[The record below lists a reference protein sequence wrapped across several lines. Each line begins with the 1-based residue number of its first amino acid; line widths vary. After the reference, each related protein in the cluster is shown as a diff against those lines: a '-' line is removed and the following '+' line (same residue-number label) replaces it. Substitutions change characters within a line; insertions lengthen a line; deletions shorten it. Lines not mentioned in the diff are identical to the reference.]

1 MDPRFSPE
9 STQES
14 CMSQH
19 AHKRRTGIAELLFL
33 LSCGMIPV
41 LISQFSSEKPTS
53 RYIHIENFR
62 YGKEPS
68 IICCNR
74 GDTLHLTFLSRDT
87 GHSFFLQEFDMDVK
101 VSPSNEKVLQFHAG
115 NPQLPPAILDTVVFV
130 AEHSGLA
137 KYLVSK
143 SIFRCHVYC
152 GPLHAFEQGNLI
164 IGPNTLLNFG
174 LGILLGLF
182 LVGLRRARTPLIS
195 ETTIVAFPED
205 DPGID
210 LLNRFPRVKNVMKK
224 SWFQPALMLFGGIFL
239 YVVLLT
245 TIFGTKVSGR
255 NLGVMLV
262 WTVWLF
268 ILISF
273 LTPLGSRLWCTMCP
287 LPTLGEFLQRR
298 SITRVRTGSTNG
310 YRNHFFGFNLS
321 WPAWLKNGWPRLIAF
336 LIAGTFSTTL
346 VAVPRSTGY
355 AILAFVVAST
365 ALSLIFKLRAFCQY
379 ACPINTFIGTYAQ
392 LGTLA
397 LRKSS
402 AEVCNNCKGD
412 FCEKGS
418 HTGWPCPYDLNV
430 RTIETNLDCGMC
442 TECIRS
448 CTYDNVTF
456 KWRRFGSE
464 AEITDTSLGWTA
476 IAMLV
481 LGIAYTIVYLGH
493 WSDIRNYIDII
504 DKENW
509 GLFGVY
515 TVVLWLSALVIFPLM
530 FSAVTRISKW
540 FSGATQR
547 TFELMIAS
555 TGSLLPLGLFVWIAF
570 SVQMLFVNFT
580 FVEQSLN
587 DPFGWGW
594 NLFGLAGIP
603 WVQLVPQAVPWLQVF
618 LVLIGFGY
626 SFRNLHRIWMKKTGD
641 RRMALEGLLPLASLL
656 LVITAALI
664 EFYAN

>member
-1 MDPRFSPE
+1 
-9 STQES
+9 
-14 CMSQH
+14 MSAQV
-19 AHKRRTGIAELLFL
+19 KRRTVVLEILFL
-33 LSCGMIPV
+33 LLCGFIPV
-41 LISQFSSEKPTS
+41 LISQLMSEKPVS
-53 RYIHIENFR
+53 RFIHIESFR

-68 IICCNR
+68 MIHCNR

-101 VSPSNEKVLQFHAG
+101 VSPSNEKVLQFHSS
-115 NPQLPPAILDTVVFV
+115 NPQIPPTILDTVVFV
-130 AEHSGLA
+130 AEHPGLT

-143 SIFRCHVYC
+143 SNFRCHVYC

-164 IGPNTLLNFG
+164 IGPNSLFNFG
-174 LGILLGLF
+174 LGVLLGLF
-182 LVGLRRARTPLIS
+182 LVGVRRIRTSPTS
-195 ETTIVAFPED
+195 EVSAFQFSEN
-205 DPGID
+205 DPGKD
-210 LLNRFPRVKNVMKK
+210 LLSTYPRVKSLMKK
-224 SWFQPALMLFGGIFL
+224 SWFQPSLMLFGGIFL

-245 TIFGTKVSGR
+245 SIFGTKVSGR

-268 ILISF
+268 LLISF

-310 YRNHFFGFNLS
+310 YRNQFFGLNLS

-336 LIAGTFSTTL
+336 LVAGTLSTTF

-355 AILAFVVAST
+355 AIFAFVVTST
-365 ALSLIFKLRAFCQY
+365 AMSLIFKLRAFCQY
-379 ACPINTFIGTYAQ
+379 VCPINTFVGTYAKI
-392 LGTLA
+392 GTLA
-397 LRKSS
+397 LRKAS
-402 AEVCNNCKGD
+402 AETCDNCKGD

-430 RTIETNLDCGMC
+430 RSIDTNLDCGMC

-456 KWRRFGSE
+456 KWRKFGSE
-464 AEITDTSLGWTA
+464 AEIKDTSLGWTA
-476 IAMLV
+476 MAMLV
-481 LGIAYTIVYLGH
+481 LGIVYTIVYLGH
-493 WSDIRNYIDII
+493 WSGIRNYVDIV

-509 GLFGVY
+509 GLFGAY
-515 TVVLWLSALVIFPLM
+515 ALVVWSSVLVIFPLVM
-530 FSAVTRISKW
+530 YAVTTLSKW
-540 FSGATQR
+540 LSGATQR
-547 TFELMIAS
+547 TLELMIAS

-570 SVQMLFVNFT
+570 TTQMLFVNLT

-603 WVQLVPQAVPWLQVF
+603 WIQLVPQAVPWLQVM

-626 SFRNLHRIWMKKTGD
+626 SFRNLYRIWMNKTANA
-641 RRMALEGLLPLASLL
+641 RMALRGLLPLASLL

-664 EFYAN
+664 QFYAN

>member
-1 MDPRFSPE
+1 MFD
-9 STQES
+9 Q
-14 CMSQH
+14 
-19 AHKRRTGIAELLFL
+19 ANRRTVIWEALFL
-33 LSCGMIPV
+33 FLCGFIPV
-41 LISQFSSEKPTS
+41 LISQFRSEKPVS
-53 RYIHIENFR
+53 RFIHIENFR

-68 IICCNR
+68 IIYCNR

-101 VSPSNEKVLQFHAG
+101 VSPSNEKVLQFHASD
-115 NPQLPPAILDTVVFV
+115 PQIPPTILDTVVFV
-130 AEHSGLA
+130 AEHPGIT
-137 KYLVSK
+137 KYLVSR
-143 SIFRCHVYC
+143 SNFRCHVYC

-164 IGPNTLLNFG
+164 IGPNTLFNFG
-174 LGILLGLF
+174 LGILFGFF
-182 LVGLRRARTPLIS
+182 LVGLRRIRTSLNS
-195 ETTIVAFPED
+195 EAAAFEFPEN
-205 DPGID
+205 DPGKDI
-210 LLNRFPRVKNVMKK
+210 LNKFPRVKNVVKK
-224 SWFQPALMLFGGIFL
+224 SWFQPSLMLFGGIFL
-239 YVVLLT
+239 YIVLLT

-268 ILISF
+268 LLISF

-298 SITRVRTGSTNG
+298 SITRVRTGSSNG
-310 YRNHFFGFNLS
+310 YRNQFFGLDLS
-321 WPAWLKNGWPRLIAF
+321 WPKWLKNGWPRLIAF
-336 LIAGTFSTTL
+336 LIAGTLSTTF

-365 ALSLIFKLRAFCQY
+365 AMSLIFRLRSFCQY
-379 ACPINTFIGTYAQ
+379 ICPINTFVGTYAQ

-397 LRKSS
+397 LRKTS

-430 RTIETNLDCGMC
+430 RTIDTNFDCGMC

-476 IAMLV
+476 MAMLV
-481 LGIAYTIVYLGH
+481 LGIVYTIVYLGH
-493 WSDIRNYIDII
+493 WSEIRNYIDII
-504 DKENW
+504 DKGNW
-509 GLFGVY
+509 GLFGIY
-515 TVVLWLSALVIFPLM
+515 TVVLWSSALLLFPLVM
-530 FSAVTRISKW
+530 YAATRISKW
-540 FSGATQR
+540 LSGATQR

-555 TGSLLPLGLFVWIAF
+555 TGSLLPLGLSVWIAF
-570 SVQMLFVNFT
+570 STQMLFVNLT

-594 NLFGLAGIP
+594 DLFGLAGIP
-603 WVQLVPQAVPWLQVF
+603 WVQLVPQAVPWLQVM

-626 SFRNLHRIWMKKTGD
+626 SFRNLYRNWKNKTRDGK
-641 RRMALEGLLPLASLL
+641 MALRGLLPLATLL
-656 LVITAALI
+656 LMITAALI
-664 EFYAN
+664 QFYAD